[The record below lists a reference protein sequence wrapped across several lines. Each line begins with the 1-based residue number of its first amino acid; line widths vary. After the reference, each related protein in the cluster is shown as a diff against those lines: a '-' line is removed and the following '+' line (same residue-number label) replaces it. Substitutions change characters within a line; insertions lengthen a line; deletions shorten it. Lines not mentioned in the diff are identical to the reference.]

1 MAVTTKKVSK
11 PIMLDET
18 GKQMVV
24 KQEDIVGALAVIAQN
39 LNFTAGPQGP
49 MGPTGSIGLTGPTG
63 AEGPTGQ
70 TGAVGPQGPTGVIG
84 AIGVTGPSASLE
96 EYNRLSENIQ
106 ATMQIVPQTTEGNCI
121 VTMTIPTNLADLFS
135 IPTITK

>member
-1 MAVTTKKVSK
+1 MADTTKKVTK

-49 MGPTGSIGLTGPTG
+49 MGPTGATG
-63 AEGPTGQ
+63 ASNSKSTG
-70 TGAVGPQGPTGVIG
+70 IG
-84 AIGVTGPSASLE
+84 NG
-96 EYNRLSENIQ
+96 
-106 ATMQIVPQTTEGNCI
+106 
-121 VTMTIPTNLADLFS
+121 FS
-135 IPTITK
+135 IDLSVKSDFNFDDLDA

>member
-1 MAVTTKKVSK
+1 MADTTKKVSK

-49 MGPTGSIGLTGPTG
+49 MGPTGATG
-63 AEGPTGQ
+63 ASNSKSTG
-70 TGAVGPQGPTGVIG
+70 IG
-84 AIGVTGPSASLE
+84 DG
-96 EYNRLSENIQ
+96 
-106 ATMQIVPQTTEGNCI
+106 
-121 VTMTIPTNLADLFS
+121 FS
-135 IPTITK
+135 IDLSVESDFDFGDLDT

>member
-1 MAVTTKKVSK
+1 MADTTKKVTK

-63 AEGPTGQ
+63 AKGDKGE
-70 TGAVGPQGPTGVIG
+70 TGAVGPTGATGASNSKSTGIG
-84 AIGVTGPSASLE
+84 DG
-96 EYNRLSENIQ
+96 
-106 ATMQIVPQTTEGNCI
+106 
-121 VTMTIPTNLADLFS
+121 FS
-135 IPTITK
+135 IDLSVESDFDFGDLDA